1 MKNKKKLLFLLPVLA
16 IIIFVVLYIVFKY
29 SEPNVLDSKD
39 KEWISQNG
47 GKIVDIAVVNNI
59 PLYGSD
65 GKGLVFD
72 YLDYV
77 TQESTIEFNKIP
89 YLIGGEPGNA
99 EYQIEIID
107 GDVNLTKNQ
116 LLIYEDNYVAIGKKN
131 EILDL
136 FSDLKGQT
144 IGVLTTDSSMINYYL
159 KGLSTVVIKNY
170 DTIENL
176 FTALD
181 ESEINLVVVPNV
193 MNLDKTINNKYYVN
207 YFFNEISKKVV
218 LTLSDKNNEMNTIFK
233 KTYNRWLE
241 EEYTDDYNELL
252 LNYYLKENNINDKT
266 RADLLSKTY
275 VYGYVDTPPYEFSK
289 SSKMYGIAIEY
300 MNRIVRLTDI
310 DITYREYKDYK
321 ELKQAIEKG
330 DVDIY
335 FDYVN
340 IKDSGYLQTKS
351 VFSEEYVVLGNN
363 EVAIN
368 SLESLKNK
376 NVNMFSG
383 NYLLSFVKDNSMA
396 NIHEYTKVSDL
407 LKDDNLIIVD
417 KEIYNYYKNSTFKD
431 LTVLYDDYMTN
442 EYSFMIK
449 STNDSFYKLFDFII
463 NTNSYFN
470 YRREA
475 YKSFDDSIF
484 SNVSFEELYLI
495 ILGIILVPIIIVVGI
510 LLLIKNKHRI
520 NILKRDD
527 RKKFT
532 DMLTSLKNR
541 NYLNLNIPKWNE
553 NKTYPQAIVIIDLN
567 NTKYVND
574 NYGREKGDNLIVKAA
589 SILVNAQLENS
600 EIIRSDGN
608 EFLIYMIGYNENQV
622 EVYTKKLSKSL
633 KDLPYGFGAA
643 IGYSMITDNIK
654 TIDDAINEATL
665 DMESDKESNK

>member
-16 IIIFVVLYIVFKY
+16 IIIFIVLYIVFKY

-47 GKIVDIAVVNNI
+47 GKIIDIAVINNI

-89 YLIGGEPGNA
+89 YLVGGEPGNA

-136 FSDLKGQT
+136 FSELKGQT

-170 DTIENL
+170 DTIESL

-181 ESEINLVVVPNV
+181 NGEINLVVIPNI
-193 MNLDKTINNKYYVN
+193 MNLDKTISNKYYVN

-218 LTLSDKNNEMNTIFK
+218 LTLSDKNNDMNTIFK

-275 VYGYVDTPPYEFSK
+275 VYGYVDTAPYEFSK
-289 SSKMYGIAIEY
+289 SNKMYGIAIEY

-335 FDYVN
+335 FDDVN

-363 EVAIN
+363 ETAVN

-376 NVNMFSG
+376 NVNMISG

-431 LTVLYDDYMTN
+431 LTVLYDDFMTN

-475 YKSFDDSIF
+475 YNSFDDSIF
-484 SNVSFEELYLI
+484 SSVSFEELYLI
-495 ILGIILVPIIIVVGI
+495 ILGIILVPIIIVVGV

-553 NKTYPQAIVIIDLN
+553 NKTYPQSIVIIDLN

-654 TIDDAINEATL
+654 TIDDAINEATI